1 MATGKVIGSIHR
13 RHRAAE
19 FRKFLERIDDEVP
32 KDLDVHLILD
42 NYATHKTPEIR
53 RWLLRHPR
61 FHLHFIPTS
70 SSWLNMVER
79 WFAELTNKKIR
90 RGAHRSVQALER
102 DIRDWIKKWNDNPR
116 PYVWVKT
123 ADEIVK
129 PIAHYYERISDSGHQ
144 SPVPG
149 PGVLGDA

>member
-1 MATGKVIGSIHR
+1 
-13 RHRAAE
+13 
-19 FRKFLERIDDEVP
+19 
-32 KDLDVHLILD
+32 HLILD

-102 DIRDWIKKWNDNPR
+102 DIRDWIEKWNDNPR

-123 ADEIVK
+123 ADEILK
-129 PIAHYYERISDSGHQ
+129 SIAHYRARISDSGHLVGR
-144 SPVPG
+144 S
-149 PGVLGDA
+149 